1 MSVQNIVN
9 ITEANLQQTLE
20 QSMTKPVLFY
30 FWSERSQHCLQLT
43 PVLESLAAQYNGQFI
58 LAKLDCDAEPMVAS
72 QFGLRAIPTVYLFQ
86 NGQPVDGFQGPQPEE
101 AIRALL
107 DKVLPREEELKAQE
121 GMALM
126 QEGKY
131 DEALPLLK
139 DAWQLSNQ
147 NSQIGL
153 LLAETQ
159 IALHRSEDA
168 ETVLKT
174 IPMQDQD
181 TRYQGLVAQIELL
194 KQAADTP
201 EIQQLQQ
208 QVADNPADAAL
219 ASQLA
224 LQLHQVGRN
233 EEALELLFSHL
244 QKIWPPQTV
253 RRVRCS
259 RRSWPRSAPV
269 TRWRRSIVVSCTRC
283 STNKKCPVAL
293 TLTGPTKDG
302 LFRPFQ
308 LRHHQLV
315 TRVVKL
321 PVG

>member
-1 MSVQNIVN
+1 
-9 ITEANLQQTLE
+9 
-20 QSMTKPVLFY
+20 
-30 FWSERSQHCLQLT
+30 
-43 PVLESLAAQYNGQFI
+43 
-58 LAKLDCDAEPMVAS
+58 
-72 QFGLRAIPTVYLFQ
+72 
-86 NGQPVDGFQGPQPEE
+86 
-101 AIRALL
+101 
-107 DKVLPREEELKAQE
+107 
-121 GMALM
+121 

-159 IALHRSEDA
+159 IALHRPEDA
-168 ETVLKT
+168 EAVLKT
-174 IPMQDQD
+174 VPMQDQD
-181 TRYQGLVAQIELL
+181 TRYQGLVAQIDLL

-244 QKIWPPQTV
+244 QK
-253 RRVRCS
+253 
-259 RRSWPRSAPV
+259 
-269 TRWRRSIVVSCTRC
+269 
-283 STNKKCPVAL
+283 
-293 TLTGPTKDG
+293 
-302 LFRPFQ
+302 
-308 LRHHQLV
+308 
-315 TRVVKL
+315 
-321 PVG
+321 

>member
-86 NGQPVDGFQGPQPEE
+86 NGQPVYGFQGPQPEE

-107 DKVLPREEELKAQE
+107 DKVLQREEELKAQE
-121 GMALM
+121 AMALM

-147 NSQIGL
+147 NGQIGL

-159 IALHRSEDA
+159 IALHRPEDA
-168 ETVLKT
+168 EAVLKT
-174 IPMQDQD
+174 VPMQDQD
-181 TRYQGLVAQIELL
+181 TRYQGLVAQIDLL

-208 QVADNPADAAL
+208 QVADNPQDAAL

-244 QKIWPPQTV
+244 QKDLGAADGQARKMFQEILAALGTGDALASKY
-253 RRVRCS
+253 RRQLY
-259 RRSWPRSAPV
+259 
-269 TRWRRSIVVSCTRC
+269 
-283 STNKKCPVAL
+283 AL
-293 TLTGPTKDG
+293 LY
-302 LFRPFQ
+302 
-308 LRHHQLV
+308 
-315 TRVVKL
+315 
-321 PVG
+321 

>member
-20 QSMTKPVLFY
+20 QSMIKPVLFY

-121 GMALM
+121 AMALM

-131 DEALPLLK
+131 DAALPLLT

-159 IALHRSEDA
+159 IALHRPEDA
-168 ETVLKT
+168 EAVLKT
-174 IPMQDQD
+174 VPMQDQD
-181 TRYQGLVAQIELL
+181 TRYQGLVAQIDLL

-208 QVADNPADAAL
+208 QVADNPQDAAL

-244 QKIWPPQTV
+244 QKDLGAADGQARKMFQEILAALGTGDALASKY
-253 RRVRCS
+253 RRQLY
-259 RRSWPRSAPV
+259 
-269 TRWRRSIVVSCTRC
+269 
-283 STNKKCPVAL
+283 AL
-293 TLTGPTKDG
+293 LY
-302 LFRPFQ
+302 
-308 LRHHQLV
+308 
-315 TRVVKL
+315 
-321 PVG
+321 